1 MKGFYTM
8 CCFVGT
14 HGCFMRLVTAGHKPR
29 TAAEMVLCVFSS
41 GTKPCKTTIS
51 SSKCFLNDIALFNEQ
66 DARFH
71 VGVLVRLSLRAFSTR
86 FLLFILLLISLNLNL
101 ITVPPSLI
109 IIIIIHFIILG
120 YFFLIFFKPFF
131 SSY

>member
-1 MKGFYTM
+1 
-8 CCFVGT
+8 
-14 HGCFMRLVTAGHKPR
+14 MRLVTAGHKPR

-71 VGVLVRLSLRAFSTR
+71 VGVLVRLEAERVDGSCVS
-86 FLLFILLLISLNLNL
+86 NCCWCK
-101 ITVPPSLI
+101 PG
-109 IIIIIHFIILG
+109 LG
-120 YFFLIFFKPFF
+120 FGFAGICEQGACTCDI
-131 SSY
+131 